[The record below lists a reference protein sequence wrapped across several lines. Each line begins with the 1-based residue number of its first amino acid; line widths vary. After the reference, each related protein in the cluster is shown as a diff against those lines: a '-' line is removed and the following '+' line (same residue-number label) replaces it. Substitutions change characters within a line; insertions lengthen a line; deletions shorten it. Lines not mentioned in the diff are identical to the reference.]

1 MHDGAKRSLLPRRG
15 PAKEVHLENLHAADI
30 SRLIT
35 SDSRQ
40 AGGRAGGQEAG
51 AQPRSQTSR
60 EARWTLTYMYLVDW
74 WPGYDMRFKLLKRPT
89 FLPVVRAEKAE

>member
-1 MHDGAKRSLLPRRG
+1 MHMHDGAKRSPLP
-15 PAKEVHLENLHAADI
+15 PCSLAKEVHLENLHADI

-40 AGGRAGGQEAG
+40 AGGREAG
-51 AQPRSQTSR
+51 AEPRSESSR
-60 EARWTLTYMYLVDW
+60 EPRWTLTYMYLVDW

-89 FLPVVRAEKAE
+89 FLPVVRAEKGE